1 MRILIV
7 EDDKKVA
14 GFLKKGLKEEHYAVD
29 VCYDGEEA
37 LFQSQVN
44 QYDLMILDVMLPKK
58 NGFAICKQIREEG
71 NLTPILMLTAKDQL
85 EDKIKGLQE
94 GADDY
99 LTKPFAF
106 EELLARIKALLRRS
120 QDYKTKTMKV
130 GSLELDP
137 VSRKVTREN
146 KPLSLTGKEY
156 ALLEYLMSH
165 GVVPKFDT
173 WNVSPWSGL
182 AGNEPPPLEYYIRID
197 QAWCEIWQKYSLP
210 PVDGMGPM
218 GPGRAREFVGA
229 FRDTDSIPRAHV
241 TAGACC

>member
-14 GFLKKGLKEEHYAVD
+14 GFLRRGLKEERYAID

-44 QYDLMILDVMLPKK
+44 QYDLIILDVMLPKK
-58 NGFAICKQIREEG
+58 NGFAVCKQIREEG
-71 NLTPILMLTAKDQL
+71 NLTPILMLTARDQL

-106 EELLARIKALLRRS
+106 EELLARIKALLRRT

-130 GSLELDP
+130 GGLELDP
-137 VSRKVTREN
+137 VSRKVTRED
-146 KPLSLTGKEY
+146 KPVSLTGKEY
-156 ALLEYLMSH
+156 ALLEYLMRNKGRIITQTMIIDHVWDMNFDGLSN
-165 GVVPKFDT
+165 VV
-173 WNVSPWSGL
+173 NV
-182 AGNEPPPLEYYIRID
+182 YINHLREKID
-197 QAWCEIWQKYSLP
+197 KGFPQKYIHTIR
-210 PVDGMGPM
+210 G
-218 GPGRAREFVGA
+218 VGYKIDENQD
-229 FRDTDSIPRAHV
+229 F
-241 TAGACC
+241 